1 MQFMN
6 QQVLANC
13 TDLRHLFLSQNEIA
27 KVPPKLL
34 EVILIFFIFIPMIF
48 VHYYSFRQNRCS
60 KQSIC
65 REINWLQFQKA
76 SPRIVFTTLWAHPIF
91 VSKYNGPYR
100 MTHICKN
107 PKSMRRIWKMFIWM
121 KISSSKSQLTFLI
134 IQISKFWIWKIII
147 SRTLLMFSPK
157 SPTTNWNRGLLIWPL
172 STWRIMR
179 I

>member
-76 SPRIVFTTLWAHPIF
+76 SPRIVFTTLWDQWSIVYRICHQHPIF
-91 VSKYNGPYR
+91 VSKYDMG
-100 MTHICKN
+100 HIVRRTFVKIQKACDEFGKRLFEWKFPRTN
-107 PKSMRRIWKMFIWM
+107 P
-121 KISSSKSQLTFLI
+121 
-134 IQISKFWIWKIII
+134 
-147 SRTLLMFSPK
+147 
-157 SPTTNWNRGLLIWPL
+157 NWHFG
-172 STWRIMR
+172 
-179 I
+179 